1 MLFFIFSPCLIKT
14 QEREILV
21 MLSANDI
28 RSALQRNKAS
38 LRFQTIYSLVDDE
51 PRQFESFI
59 RLHDDAGKE
68 ILPADFLP
76 VAEEHNL
83 LPAID
88 KRVLELVTQRVNSL
102 KNGAGKRLAV
112 NISTQSLLDAGY
124 RDTLRSEVWQNM
136 LPYVVFEVK
145 SRELATA
152 PQAMK
157 FIREFQANGASV
169 SVDYVSGGPAFVE
182 LSARLGFESI
192 KVDMMRHIDH
202 VGREKAKL
210 RAMCRTAHVCG
221 VEIICERIETLK
233 GVMIAT
239 ELGATMVQ
247 GYLFGTP
254 QLETDDRRLE
264 R

>member
-1 MLFFIFSPCLIKT
+1 
-14 QEREILV
+14 
-21 MLSANDI
+21 MLSADNI
-28 RSALQRNKAS
+28 RTALQQQKAS

-59 RLHDDAGKE
+59 RINDATGRE

-83 LPAID
+83 MPEID
-88 KRVLELVTQRVNSL
+88 KRVLELVTQRVQSL
-102 KNGAGKRLAV
+102 KNKDGKRLAV
-112 NISTQSLLDAGY
+112 NISTQSLMDNGY
-124 RDTLRSEVWQNM
+124 REVLRSEVWKNM

-145 SRELATA
+145 SREIAQA
-152 PQAMK
+152 PQALK

-169 SVDYVSGGPAFVE
+169 SVDYVNGGAAFVE

-192 KVDMMRHIDH
+192 KVDMLRHIDH

-210 RAMCRTAHVCG
+210 RAMCRTAHICG
-221 VEIICERIETLK
+221 VEIICERVETLK
-233 GVMIAT
+233 GVMLAT

-254 QLETDDRRLE
+254 QLDTDERRME